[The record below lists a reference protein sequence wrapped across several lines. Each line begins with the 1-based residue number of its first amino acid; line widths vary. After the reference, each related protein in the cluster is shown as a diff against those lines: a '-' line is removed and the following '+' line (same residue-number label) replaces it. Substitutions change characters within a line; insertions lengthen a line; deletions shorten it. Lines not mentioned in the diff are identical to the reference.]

1 MNRRNFLKTSIAGT
15 GIVALSSCSKAFGY
29 FDNTEHQIIKQSIK
43 IKNLPVE
50 FKNCTIAL
58 ISDIHS
64 QDTMTKTMMS
74 QYAKIVNSLNSDLIF
89 VTGDFV
95 NRKLDEVYPF
105 AEAFSILKAP
115 LGVFGCLGNHD
126 YFTGKVEEVSKEVDD
141 CGIKLLRNDFI
152 KITKGNSFINLI
164 GVDDIGW
171 KFDKHTKPKLD
182 DTISNVKND
191 EPKILL
197 CHRPNYLED
206 FSRLKIDLTLS
217 GHTHGGQIVLIEDMN
232 WLSLAGIV
240 TPYVAGLYKMENSQ
254 LYVNRGIGTVGPS
267 LRINCLPEVT
277 LITLEKS

>member
-1 MNRRNFLKTSIAGT
+1 M
-15 GIVALSSCSKAFGY
+15 
-29 FDNTEHQIIKQSIK
+29 
-43 IKNLPVE
+43 
-50 FKNCTIAL
+50 
-58 ISDIHS
+58 
-64 QDTMTKTMMS
+64 
-74 QYAKIVNSLNSDLIF
+74 
-89 VTGDFV
+89 
-95 NRKLDEVYPF
+95 
-105 AEAFSILKAP
+105 
-115 LGVFGCLGNHD
+115 
-126 YFTGKVEEVSKEVDD
+126 
-141 CGIKLLRNDFI
+141 RNDFI